1 MSAARVDLNREKG
14 KPKVAPPTPW
24 IRVFGERRGSCGCTY
39 FVGSLLLVGG
49 DLARCRWFGIGRM
62 VDEISMVSFFF
73 LITTRSI
80 QTYRWSK
87 SQRNRNFVAGIW
99 RRVELGTAT
108 RLGIVAA
115 QIGKSINE
123 EELRTSGSQTNLARD
138 RGESNL
144 LYAASCSTAV
154 INIDRGSRILRGVR
168 SWTGISTLGF
178 RS

>member
-14 KPKVAPPTPW
+14 KPKVARSTPW
-24 IRVFGERRGSCGCTY
+24 IRVFRERGGSCSRTY

-49 DLARCRWFGIGRM
+49 DLARCRWFGMGRM
-62 VDEISMVSFFF
+62 VDEISVVFFW
-73 LITTRSI
+73 ITTRSI
-80 QTYRWSK
+80 QTYRRSK
-87 SQRNRNFVAGIW
+87 SQWNRNFVAGIW
-99 RRVELGTAT
+99 RRVQLGTAT

-144 LYAASCSTAV
+144 LYAASCSAAV